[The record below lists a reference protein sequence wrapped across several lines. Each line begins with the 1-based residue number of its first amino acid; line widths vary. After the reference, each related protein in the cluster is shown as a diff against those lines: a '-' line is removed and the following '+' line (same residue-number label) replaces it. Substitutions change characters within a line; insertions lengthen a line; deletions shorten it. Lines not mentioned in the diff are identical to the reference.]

1 MSIYSDVT
9 EMLRST
15 LQLDEGLAQFSR
27 ETGLL
32 GVIPE
37 FDSMAVVTILTA
49 LEDHYG
55 FIIADDEVDASTF
68 ETVGSVVQFVE
79 EKHHSNV

>member
-9 EMLRST
+9 GMLRSA
-15 LQLDEGLAQFSR
+15 LQLDEGLVQLNLDS
-27 ETGLL
+27 GLL

-37 FDSMAVVTILTA
+37 FDSMAVVTVLTA

-55 FIIADDEVDASTF
+55 FIIEDDEVDASTF
-68 ETVGSVVQFVE
+68 ETVGSFIQFVE
-79 EKHHSNV
+79 EKYNSIT